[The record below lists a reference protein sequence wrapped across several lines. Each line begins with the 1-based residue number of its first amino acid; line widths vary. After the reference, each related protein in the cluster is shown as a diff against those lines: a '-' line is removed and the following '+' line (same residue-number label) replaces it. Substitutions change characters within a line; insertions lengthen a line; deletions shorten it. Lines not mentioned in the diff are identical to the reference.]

1 MLNFMSGI
9 CIFIVYKKDYEKM
22 SSYKF
27 LIKQILLLFVIISCY
42 DLNAQPFI
50 NEIKAF
56 RKADSTSMPPKN
68 AILLV
73 GSSSFTIWKDVQDY
87 FPSNTMFNRGFGGS
101 SLTDVIYYA
110 NDVLLKYKPKQIII
124 YCGENDIAGSSSVT
138 ADTVFERFKTLYTII
153 RSKFKKVP
161 IAFISMKPS
170 PSREKYVETMQ
181 KGNTLIKSFMEQQKR
196 CSYIDVY
203 SSMLDANGKVLT
215 HIFLS
220 DKLHMN
226 AEGYKIWQGAIAPYL
241 VH

>member
-1 MLNFMSGI
+1 MSGI
-9 CIFIVYKKDYEKM
+9 CIFIVYKKRSMKKL

-42 DLNAQPFI
+42 AANAQPFI

-56 RKADSTSMPPKN
+56 RKTDSITTPPKN
-68 AILLV
+68 AVLLI
-73 GSSSFTIWKDVQDY
+73 GSSSFTKWKDVQDY
-87 FPSNTMFNRGFGGS
+87 FPAHTMLNRGFGGS

-110 NDVLLKYKPKQIII
+110 NDVILKYNPKQIII

-138 ADTVFERFKTLYTII
+138 ADTVLERFKTLYAII

-170 PSREKYVETMQ
+170 PSREKYLETMQ
-181 KGNTLIKSFMEQQKR
+181 KGNAMIKSFMEHEKKS
-196 CSYIDVY
+196 SYIDVY
-203 SSMLDANGKVLT
+203 SSMLDANGKILT

-226 AEGYKIWQGAIAPYL
+226 AEGYKIWQGVIAPYL
-241 VH
+241 VK

>member
-1 MLNFMSGI
+1 MKIIATSIFFSVVFM
-9 CIFIVYKKDYEKM
+9 
-22 SSYKF
+22 
-27 LIKQILLLFVIISCY
+27 IS
-42 DLNAQPFI
+42 NATIAQPFI

-87 FPSNTMFNRGFGGS
+87 FPSHTMFNRGFGGS

-181 KGNTLIKSFMEQQKR
+181 KGNALIKSFMEQQKR
-196 CSYIDVY
+196 SSYIDVY

-226 AEGYKIWQGAIAPYL
+226 AEGYKIWQGVIAPYL